1 MTFCAKSDIIIGMNQ
16 LSYTRATAKT
26 RRKIQEAFAELL
38 KERGATNNISVTDL
52 AERAEIT
59 RGTFYNYYNN
69 INEVR
74 VELQNEIER
83 HLFSEYKNLNT
94 LEGIEKYIDD
104 VFVFLEQQEVIYRE
118 LLATDAPTGFLV
130 QLEKE
135 ITKSVFV
142 TMKAIGVDYEAAE
155 LELLFL
161 TNGTIAIVQKYY
173 RGEVSLSLVEIR
185 DYLKNKLRWMLKK
198 YQK

>member
-1 MTFCAKSDIIIGMNQ
+1 MNQ
-16 LSYTRATAKT
+16 LSYTRATTKT

-38 KERGATNNISVTDL
+38 KERGATNDISVTDL

-74 VELQNEIER
+74 VELQNEIEK

-104 VFVFLEQQEVIYRE
+104 VFVFLERQEVIYRE
-118 LLATDAPTGFLV
+118 LLATDAPTGFLA

-135 ITKSVFV
+135 ITQSVFV
-142 TMKAIGVDYEAAE
+142 TMRAIGVDYEAAE

-161 TNGTIAIVQKYY
+161 TNGTIAIVRKYY